1 MPVLSLAENAAISA
15 TKIVND
21 LQHPATAA
29 PYAHI
34 GDQQMEAIQKLAEN
48 FQRATIQ
55 SQPDQPQSP
64 ASLPTPTPK
73 PKAVHLRQHPRV
85 ASPRAT
91 TVTTV
96 EHVTRVPKAPREAK
110 IPPSHVLP
118 GPKLVPIS
126 EALPHLIPP
135 DIQPSTPG
143 ANSPPAH
150 VVAQPQTLLPKKP
163 LTRPPL
169 QLSPQTP
176 FPLTKNITLF
186 RPPNLIPP
194 NTPRYPF
201 RQRRHQQTT
210 LIRARYA
217 NAATFHDFFQANSV
231 IQPITGALQE
241 FLHLIL
247 GPDKATWS

>member
-150 VVAQPQTLLPKKP
+150 VVAQPQPLLTNTPSA
-163 LTRPPL
+163 RPPL
-169 QLSPQTP
+169 WRSPQTP
-176 FPLTKNITLF
+176 FPH
-186 RPPNLIPP
+186 PNNSSMPRSPHLILPD
-194 NTPRYPF
+194 TTCYPF
-201 RQRRHQQTT
+201 RHRRHQHPT

-217 NAATFHDFFQANSV
+217 NSATFYDRFQSNAV
-231 IQPITGALQE
+231 IHPITGALQ
-241 FLHLIL
+241 
-247 GPDKATWS
+247 